1 MNVRCGMVLATFLAV
16 STAVCIGASTANAQ
30 PTLVSRIN
38 AVKTGRVRLTFA
50 ARDGVCGDVM
60 SWFRT
65 RNGSYTGEFNGN
77 MSGFRDVEPT
87 CERGPVRLVIARA
100 SGETTDLRT
109 YVGGRWKA
117 DTGVTDLGNVSAP
130 AAGAWLLQ
138 LAESGTAKP
147 ARAAITAATITDSV
161 DAAVT
166 LLRIAK
172 DEQRPSDVRA
182 SALNWLGEVV
192 GDKVS
197 QTLDSIAYEPGDREV
212 RKQAIFALSRRPTDE
227 AVPALLKM
235 AESLPDRELR
245 KTAVFWLAQSKDA
258 RALAWV
264 EKRLGR

>member
-1 MNVRCGMVLATFLAV
+1 MNARCGMVLAACLLAASTSMGIGV
-16 STAVCIGASTANAQ
+16 STADAQ
-30 PTLVSRIN
+30 PSLASRIN
-38 AVKTGRVRLTFA
+38 AVKTGRVRLAFA
-50 ARDGVCGDVM
+50 ARDGVCGDGM

-65 RNGSYTGEFNGN
+65 RNGNYTGEFNGN

-87 CERGPVRLVIARA
+87 CERGPVRLVIVRA
-100 SGETTDLRT
+100 NGETTDLRT
-109 YVGGRWKA
+109 YVGGRWKV
-117 DTGVTDLGNVSAP
+117 DTGVTDLGIVSAP

-161 DAAVT
+161 DAAAT

-172 DEQRPSDVRA
+172 DEQRPSDVRS
-182 SALNWLGEVV
+182 SALNRLGEVV

-197 QTLDSIAYEPGDREV
+197 QTLDSIAYEAGDREV

-235 AESLPDRELR
+235 AESLPDREIFEL
-245 KTAVFWLAQSKDA
+245 
-258 RALAWV
+258 
-264 EKRLGR
+264 LGFD